1 MKYILPWGLI
11 FSRVLFA
18 PLVIYL
24 STLPDTWVGP
34 VVVAIIWFAL
44 IGDILDGIIARSFG
58 IATPLMR
65 RADSIADLIF
75 WLGVGTAIWIWRPGI
90 FRPHLW
96 WIRVALLME
105 CLTYVVSFLK
115 FGKELAAH
123 AYSGKLLGIGI
134 LLGFTHLWW
143 TGVSQWTL
151 YMMLILANLSQLDR
165 FGIAL
170 FLPRW
175 TPDTPSTYHAWR
187 IKKGLPIKKYKL
199 FHGV

>member
-1 MKYILPWGLI
+1 MGTHLQSG
-11 FSRVLFA
+11 SFA

-24 STLPDTWVGP
+24 AMLPDTWVGP

-44 IGDILDGIIARSFG
+44 IGDILDGIIARYFG

-75 WLGVGTAIWIWRPGI
+75 WLGVGTAIWLWRPEI

-96 WIRVALLME
+96 WIRIALLME
-105 CLTYVVSFLK
+105 CFTYVVSFLK

-134 LLGFTHLWW
+134 LLGIYASLVDRSAAVDIIHDVDSRKCEPIGPFRHRLLLTPLDPRYPQHLPC
-143 TGVSQWTL
+143 
-151 YMMLILANLSQLDR
+151 LAD
-165 FGIAL
+165 
-170 FLPRW
+170 
-175 TPDTPSTYHAWR
+175 
-187 IKKGLPIKKYKL
+187 
-199 FHGV
+199 

>member
-11 FSRVLFA
+11 FSRVLSA

-24 STLPDTWVGP
+24 ARLPDAWVGP

-44 IGDILDGIIARSFG
+44 IGDILDGIIARYFG

-75 WLGVGTAIWIWRPGI
+75 WLGVGTAIWLWRPEI
-90 FRPHLW
+90 FRPQLW
-96 WIRVALLME
+96 WIRIALLME
-105 CLTYVVSFLK
+105 CFTYVVSFLK

-143 TGVSQWTL
+143 TGAPQWTL
-151 YMMLILANLSQLDR
+151 YMMLILANVSQLDR
-165 FGIAL
+165 FGIA
-170 FLPRW
+170 FSYPAG
-175 TPDTPSTYHAWR
+175 PQIHPSTYHAWR
-187 IKKGLPIKKYKL
+187 IKKGLPIKKHKL
-199 FHGV
+199 FHGE